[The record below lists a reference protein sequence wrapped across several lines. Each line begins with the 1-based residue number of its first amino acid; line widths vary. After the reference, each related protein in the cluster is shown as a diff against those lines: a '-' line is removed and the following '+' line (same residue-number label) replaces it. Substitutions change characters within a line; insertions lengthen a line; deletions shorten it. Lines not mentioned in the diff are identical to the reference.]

1 MPRKCGALL
10 LGVLARR
17 GERSKVFIVDMSIR
31 ECVDACAIV
40 LQGTSVVK
48 ARRCVGQ
55 MAAYGR
61 KRTFNV
67 ADSWLIE

>member
-1 MPRKCGALL
+1 VPRNCGALL

-17 GERSKVFIVDMSIR
+17 GERSKVSIVDTSLP
-31 ECVDACAIV
+31 ECVDACVIV

-61 KRTFNV
+61 
-67 ADSWLIE
+67 ADIQIGLFLGV